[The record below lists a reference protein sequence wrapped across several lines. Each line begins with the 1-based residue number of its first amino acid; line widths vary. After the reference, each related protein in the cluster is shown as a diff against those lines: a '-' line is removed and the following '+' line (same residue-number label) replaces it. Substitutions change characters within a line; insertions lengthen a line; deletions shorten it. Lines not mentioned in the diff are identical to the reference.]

1 MARAPTGGVLTKHE
15 ATAKFN
21 FFLYSMS
28 HILDL
33 VSLYVSKYTVT
44 VVLLVWIE
52 ILAEVWFQ
60 LVCD

>member
-1 MARAPTGGVLTKHE
+1 MARAPTGGVSTKHE

>member
-1 MARAPTGGVLTKHE
+1 MARAPIGCVSTEHDVI
-15 ATAKFN
+15 AKLI

-33 VSLYVSKYTVT
+33 VSLYVSKYTAPVR
-44 VVLLVWIE
+44 LLVWIE

-60 LVCD
+60 LVCF